1 MAQSHTTGPN
11 ASQTDVDHAL
21 GLQRDVL
28 FLPCRFGVV
37 LVDQQHFV
45 HRPAMDDQQTN
56 GRFELTQKPFFT
68 GR

>member
-1 MAQSHTTGPN
+1 
-11 ASQTDVDHAL
+11 
-21 GLQRDVL
+21 
-28 FLPCRFGVV
+28 

-45 HRPAMDDQQTN
+45 HRSAMDDQQTN